1 MSESE
6 YDDTDMSP
14 EEFEERMA
22 ATVPADLDSTA
33 IPFGRFVQPTANVG
47 GGTSQVIRL
56 PLGVPLAT
64 VASTGRELTP
74 SE

>member
-22 ATVPADLDSTA
+22 ATVPANTTVQATFVEPSTTSGSTTSGVSLPVMSGPPLAHVLTAADST
-33 IPFGRFVQPTANVG
+33 
-47 GGTSQVIRL
+47 
-56 PLGVPLAT
+56 
-64 VASTGRELTP
+64 LT
-74 SE
+74 